1 MSPTTEVAISEA
13 PNELHAPVYRHRDI
27 RGGGARAAVF
37 GVSDGLVSNASLV
50 FGMEGAHPAAAAVR
64 LAGIAGLLGGA
75 LSMAAGELISMRA
88 QAELLERE
96 LEIERTEIA
105 RHPEGERQELVM
117 IYERRGV
124 TPEVARV
131 LAAEM
136 MATPER
142 ALDTH
147 AREELGIDPDELGS
161 PVSAALA
168 SFASFSVGALV
179 PLSAVLLA
187 SGGAAVALAV
197 VLSAVAAAAVGAALG
212 IFSGRTWWRS
222 AARQV
227 GVCAAAAAVTFGLGT
242 AVGRVH
248 GL

>member
-1 MSPTTEVAISEA
+1 MTALGTSEA
-13 PNELHAPVYRHRDI
+13 PNELHAPAYRHRDI

-50 FGMEGAHPAAAAVR
+50 FGMEGAHPAAVAVR

-96 LEIERTEIA
+96 LDVERTEIA
-105 RHPEGERQELVM
+105 SHPEGERQELVM

-124 TPEVARV
+124 TAELAQV
-131 LAAEM
+131 LASEM

-147 AREELGIDPDELGS
+147 AREELGIDPGELGS
-161 PVSAALA
+161 PVSAAVA
-168 SFASFSVGALV
+168 SFASFALGALV

-187 SGGAAVALAV
+187 TGGAAVAFAV
-197 VLSAVAAAAVGAALG
+197 LFSTTAAAAVGAALG
-212 IFSGRTWWRS
+212 IFTGRSWWRS
-222 AARQV
+222 ATRQV

-242 AVGRVH
+242 ALGHVH